1 MRLKYRIKEALQFLA
16 FAFYPKITLIVCAVF
31 AVIVIGICA
40 FMMTVIPQES
50 SWYDIMFALTTGA
63 AGSFFVSFVV
73 ELTSNY
79 RHNKLAWNEL
89 KAFYS
94 VIFDYERRK
103 QIRMQLT
110 PFYGE
115 ENVACEELKGA
126 KEIDEIDEGDKS
138 QDVIQITWSLLSEFI
153 PVFKQ
158 TLDHKKEFL
167 TDIEID
173 ELQDILS
180 EYNDIEFAIKKCIL
194 MSPMTYDA
202 LNHPDEG
209 YLKFSYPSDVIKNM
223 PDWMRKYLASK
234 ENRKACDRYVEV
246 ILSDSFLLS
255 QFMEGYDISQNGL
268 DSYQGE
274 IDKVEKD
281 EENGFEEI
289 DYDELDY
296 SEPADEE
303 SFRKEIEETSEQLT
317 LESKPFMNWLLSKS
331 CKRISEHIDILEKCV
346 LEKPYYSM
354 VLDYYRNYSK
364 EQIDDVL

>member
-50 SWYDIMFALTTGA
+50 SWYNIMFALTTGA
-63 AGSFFVSFVV
+63 AGSFFVSFIV

-89 KAFYS
+89 KDYYS
-94 VIFDYERRK
+94 AVVDYESHK
-103 QIRMQLT
+103 QIMMHIT
-110 PFYGE
+110 PYYRE
-115 ENVACEELKGA
+115 EKMDCEGLEGA
-126 KEIDEIDEGDKS
+126 KELDEIDDDDYP
-138 QDVIQITWSLLSEFI
+138 QDVIQITWSQLPEFI

-158 TLDHKKEFL
+158 TLTNKKGYL

-173 ELQDILS
+173 ELYYILS
-180 EYNDIEFAIKKCIL
+180 EYRNIEFAIKKCVL

-202 LNHPDEG
+202 LNHPDED
-209 YLKFSYPSDVIKNM
+209 YLKLFYPLDVIKNM
-223 PDWMRKYLASK
+223 PDWMRKSLASK
-234 ENRKACDRYVEV
+234 ESQKACDRYAEV
-246 ILSDSFLLS
+246 ILSDPFLLS
-255 QFMEGYDISQNGL
+255 QFMEGYDVSQNGL
-268 DSYQGE
+268 ESYQGE
-274 IDKVEKD
+274 LDKIEKD
-281 EENGFEEI
+281 EEEGFEEI

-303 SFRKEIEETSEQLT
+303 SFRKEIEENSEQLM

-331 CKRISEHIDILEKCV
+331 CKRISEHIDVLEKCV

-354 VLDYYRNYSK
+354 ILDCYRNYDK
-364 EQIDDVL
+364 ERME

>member
-1 MRLKYRIKEALQFLA
+1 MSLKYKIKEALQFLA
-16 FAFYPKITLIVCAVF
+16 FAFYPKITLIVCAAF
-31 AVIVIGICA
+31 AVTVIGICA

-50 SWYDIMFALTTGA
+50 SWYNIMFALTTGA
-63 AGSFFVSFVV
+63 AGSFFVSVVV

-89 KAFYS
+89 KDYYTA
-94 VIFDYERRK
+94 VVAYERKK

-110 PFYGE
+110 PHYG
-115 ENVACEELKGA
+115 AKHMSCEELERA
-126 KEIDEIDEGDKS
+126 KEIYEDDLP
-138 QDVIQITWSLLSEFI
+138 QDIIQITWSLLPQFI

-158 TLDHKKEFL
+158 TLAHKKEFL

-180 EYNDIEFAIKKCIL
+180 EFNDIEFAIKNCIL
-194 MSPMTYDA
+194 FSPMTYDA

-209 YLKFSYPSDVIKNM
+209 YLNFLYPSDVIENM
-223 PDWMRKYLASK
+223 PAWMRKCLARK
-234 ENRKACDRYVEV
+234 ESQKACDRYAET

-255 QFMEGYDISQNGL
+255 QFMEGYDVSQNGL
-268 DSYQGE
+268 NSYQDE
-274 IDKVEKD
+274 IDKI
-281 EENGFEEI
+281 ENGEEDEFEEI

-354 VLDYYRNYSK
+354 VLDYYRNYNK
-364 EQIDDVL
+364 KTNR